1 MRRSKE
7 AKQQNSSSLSLSTGY
22 WDIKK
27 ETRDEILIL
36 SDMLK
41 TGSEALFSKKSK
53 LWITLSVP
61 RVISQIVPK
70 DTICS
75 IQYAASLGGVSGPFY
90 SVLSMDGFSAPP
102 PATGAVKQ
110 PRSEGELI

>member
-7 AKQQNSSSLSLSTGY
+7 AKQQNSSSLSLSAGY

-27 ETRDEILIL
+27 ETRDEILVL

-41 TGSEALFSKKSK
+41 TGREALFSKKSK

-90 SVLSMDGFSAPP
+90 SVLGMDGFSAPP

>member
-75 IQYAASLGGVSGPFY
+75 IQYAASLGVSGPFY
-90 SVLSMDGFSAPP
+90 SELGMDGFSAPP